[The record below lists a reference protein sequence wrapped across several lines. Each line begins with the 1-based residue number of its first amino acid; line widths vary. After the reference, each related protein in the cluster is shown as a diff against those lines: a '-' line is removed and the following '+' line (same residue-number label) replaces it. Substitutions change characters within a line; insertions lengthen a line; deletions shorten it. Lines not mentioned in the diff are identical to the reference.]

1 MTTTTSVITILPGS
15 PVRLFLS
22 YEDFTDIA
30 KPTSSAHLWSMV
42 IGFVVTLAGILF
54 IVPFSFQLVLHDVL
68 MAEHLWIFCFCVVM
82 VIPLVFSTYSFYS
95 YDPYEI
101 SQSEYLVRPYEIRD
115 NLESAFTVLS
125 FWFDFILSALFL
137 IPLSVYIYIYT
148 VDNLIALDA
157 THRVT
162 FYFLIFF
169 LVSNFVWIITQ
180 VIYLIRRVS
189 LINALGSNKAVFISE
204 APVSLRSNSNYTALF
219 TTSVYR
225 EKTN

>member
-1 MTTTTSVITILPGS
+1 MSSAKVINILS
-15 PVRLFLS
+15 RAPVRLFLS

-30 KPTSSAHLWSMV
+30 KPTSSAHLWSMIV
-42 IGFVVTLAGILF
+42 GFVVTLSGILF
-54 IVPFSFQLVLHDVL
+54 IVPFSFQLALHDVL
-68 MAEHLWIFCFCVVM
+68 MAEHLWILCFCVVM
-82 VIPLVFSTYSFYS
+82 AIPLVFSTYSFYS

-101 SQSEYLVRPYEIRD
+101 SMSEYLSKPYEIRE

-148 VDNLIALDA
+148 VDNLISLDA

-169 LVSNFVWIITQ
+169 LVSTFVWIITQ
-180 VIYLIRRVS
+180 VIYLVRRVS

-204 APVSLRSNSNYTALF
+204 ASSSLRNNSSYTALF
-219 TTSVYR
+219 ITNVSR
-225 EKTN
+225 EKTI